1 MYDTLQTWTEGAR
14 SNSTV
19 NKKIKDNQS
28 NDVIYAVKMVTH
40 ENNALELKMVEEV
53 NQDIVQKGKDQNYQK
68 RKTEAKRKIK
78 NAAVHL
84 R

>member
-1 MYDTLQTWTEGAR
+1 
-14 SNSTV
+14 
-19 NKKIKDNQS
+19 
-28 NDVIYAVKMVTH
+28 MVTH

-53 NQDIVQKGKDQNYQK
+53 NQDIVQKGKDQKYQK